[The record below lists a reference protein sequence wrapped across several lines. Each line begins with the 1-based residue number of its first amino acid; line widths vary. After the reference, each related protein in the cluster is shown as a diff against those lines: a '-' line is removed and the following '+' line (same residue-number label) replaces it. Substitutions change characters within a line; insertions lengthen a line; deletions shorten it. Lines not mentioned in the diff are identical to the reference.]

1 MPATRRA
8 YKATSTT
15 SIAPIAD
22 FDTGTMFNKV
32 SVVNLTDGDVEV
44 YFGQQEVPSLIVP
57 YQVELAFDGFVVQGQ
72 AYIKNLTGTGGLVY
86 LHVWRHDVP
95 GQ

>member
-1 MPATRRA
+1 MANKRA

-15 SIAPIAD
+15 SIAPIVD
-22 FDTGTMFNKV
+22 YDTGTMFNKV

-44 YFGQQEVPSLIVP
+44 YFGQQTVPQLIVP
-57 YQVELAFDGFVVQGQ
+57 FEAELAFDGFTVQGQ

-86 LHVWRHDVP
+86 LHVWRHDTP